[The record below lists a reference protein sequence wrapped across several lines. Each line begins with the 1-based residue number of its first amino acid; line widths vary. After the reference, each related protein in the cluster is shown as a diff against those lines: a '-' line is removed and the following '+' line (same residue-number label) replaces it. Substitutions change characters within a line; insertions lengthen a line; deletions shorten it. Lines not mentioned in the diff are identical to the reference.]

1 MVELPPL
8 TEEELREARKSAV
21 AEYNRKNFLWI
32 CVIIYRDPNLMHEMI
47 HVLIIFAE

>member
-21 AEYNRKNFLWI
+21 AEYNMKNFLVDM
-32 CVIIYRDPNLMHEMI
+32 CDYL
-47 HVLIIFAE
+47 